1 MASWFARL
9 TRGGASPDGLA
20 RRLAHYPPYRAPH
33 LGPARRWSPAQAR
46 ENLQHLLAHLDER
59 LAALA
64 GLLRDDGIDPAP
76 ALAGGDALAL
86 VDQIHAWAGATWP
99 ALLRKEQ
106 ATLACWLAT
115 TRDGDD
121 IAFSMLLDVALL
133 FGELIRRRDPRWIWA
148 LDEKAANRRD
158 GMVSAMRPVLLLP
171 AAGPAVPDIEL
182 DLEDIVVAR
191 YRHPDDSGIVL
202 NPWRR
207 IVTDATTGAY
217 DPRA

>member
-9 TRGGASPDGLA
+9 TRAGASPNGLA
-20 RRLAHYPPYRAPH
+20 RRLADYPPYRAPH
-33 LGPARRWSPAQAR
+33 VGPPRRWSPAQAH

-99 ALLRKEQ
+99 ALLRKDQ
-106 ATLACWLAT
+106 TTLAHWLAT

-158 GMVSAMRPVLLLP
+158 GMVSAMRPVLLLR
-171 AAGPAVPDIEL
+171 PDIEL
-182 DLEDIVVAR
+182 DLEDIVVGR
-191 YRHPDDSGIVL
+191 YSHPDDSGIVL

-207 IVTDATTGAY
+207 IVTGATTGAY